1 MTPYDVVIAVF
12 DDHRQ
17 ADAAVRKLIEGGFD
31 MKNFSVV
38 GKGYHTEEKIVGLY
52 TVGDRMKMWGKYGA
66 FWGGLWG
73 LLMGGVFLTIPALG
87 PIVVLGHLA
96 AVIVSAVEGA
106 VVVGSLSA
114 LGATLVKVG
123 LPKESVI
130 HYEAAIRADGF
141 IVMAHGTPDDMAR
154 AKAVLATHQPTRL
167 DSHERVTPAEAAAP
181 ETI

>member
-12 DDHRQ
+12 NDHHQ
-17 ADAAVRKLIEGGFD
+17 ADAAVRKLIDGGFD

-96 AVIVSAVEGA
+96 VVIVSAVEGA
-106 VVVGSLSA
+106 VVVGTLSA
-114 LGATLVKVG
+114 LGATLVNVG
-123 LPKESVI
+123 LPKESVV
-130 HYEAAIRADGF
+130 HYEAAIKADGF
-141 IVMAHGTPDDMAR
+141 IVMAHGTPDEMAR
-154 AKAVLATHQPTRL
+154 AKAVLATHQPARL
-167 DSHERVTPAEAAAP
+167 DLHEGVTPTDAATP

>member
-1 MTPYDVVIAVF
+1 
-12 DDHRQ
+12 
-17 ADAAVRKLIEGGFD
+17 
-31 MKNFSVV
+31 
-38 GKGYHTEEKIVGLY
+38 
-52 TVGDRMKMWGKYGA
+52 
-66 FWGGLWG
+66 
-73 LLMGGVFLTIPALG
+73 MGGVFLTIPVRG

-141 IVMAHGTPDDMAR
+141 IVMAHGTLDDMAR
-154 AKAVLATHQPTRL
+154 AKAILATHQPTRL